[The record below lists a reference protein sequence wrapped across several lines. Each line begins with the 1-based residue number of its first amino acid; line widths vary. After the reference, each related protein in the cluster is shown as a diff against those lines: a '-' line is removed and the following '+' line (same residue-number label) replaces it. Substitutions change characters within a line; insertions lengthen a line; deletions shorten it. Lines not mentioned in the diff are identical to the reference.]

1 MQADKK
7 SSPLL
12 TKIKQTNT
20 VKTTNVS
27 IPLNSPN
34 VIMLKAIAD
43 SNEKLSIKKR
53 KLAFA
58 PPVITEI
65 KKSSVES
72 SAGQPRLPF
81 EENKTLLSALK
92 SSSLISS
99 SDLASKFNFVSFYF
113 SLIILYIL

>member
-43 SNEKLSIKKR
+43 SNEKLRIKKR

-65 KKSSVES
+65 KKSTVES
-72 SAGQPRLPF
+72 SPGQLRFPF

-99 SDLASKFNFVSFYF
+99 SDLASKFNFISFYF